1 MFGLPHF
8 AARHFCPFNTFRLR
22 SNRFVISSYAVLASR
37 CHPRKNLSVLKM
49 QGEGDLSSDSAVYLW
64 HDGTEDPGSY
74 CFGGYHPTHIGDR
87 YHDNRYE
94 IIHKLGAGSYS
105 TVWLA
110 KDHREDDLVA
120 IKILVSEYSKESIDI
135 EIKALELLSAGS
147 ESHPGKLYVLSLI
160 NQFTITGPNGHH
172 QCIVT
177 KAAGSCISD
186 TKDEH
191 PPYKFSV
198 NIARAISAQALLGL
212 AYIHSC
218 GVSHGSKQNH

>member
-1 MFGLPHF
+1 MFGLPCF
-8 AARHFCPFNTFRLR
+8 AVRHFYPFNVFRLR
-22 SNRFVISSYAVLASR
+22 SNRFIIPSYAIPPSR
-37 CHPRKNLSVLKM
+37 YRPRKNLSVLTM
-49 QGEGDLSSDSAVYLW
+49 QDEGDLSSDSAVYVW
-64 HDGTEDPGSY
+64 HDGTEDPESY

-120 IKILVSEYSKESIDI
+120 IKIIVSEYSKESIDT
-135 EIKALELLSAGS
+135 EIKALELLSTGS
-147 ESHPGKLYVLSLI
+147 ESHPGKLYVPSLL

-172 QCIVT
+172 HCIVT

-186 TKDEH
+186 TKDER

-198 NIARAISAQALLGL
+198 NIARTISAQALLGL

-218 GVSHGSKQNH
+218 GVIHGGKQKH